1 LVGYWQQTIGRLSER
16 LFVYTIVKRLT
27 SNCQKTQ
34 SIVMAGDSLL
44 VKGTYMAKWVLGGKH
59 LSGQWLL
66 DARGMAFKYIGQL
79 VDEATSKLHS
89 QELELRKQQEA
100 IESRIDR
107 EVAEER
113 AILESEI

>member
-1 LVGYWQQTIGRLSER
+1 
-16 LFVYTIVKRLT
+16 
-27 SNCQKTQ
+27 
-34 SIVMAGDSLL
+34 
-44 VKGTYMAKWVLGGKH
+44 
-59 LSGQWLL
+59 
-66 DARGMAFKYIGQL
+66 MAFKYIGQL